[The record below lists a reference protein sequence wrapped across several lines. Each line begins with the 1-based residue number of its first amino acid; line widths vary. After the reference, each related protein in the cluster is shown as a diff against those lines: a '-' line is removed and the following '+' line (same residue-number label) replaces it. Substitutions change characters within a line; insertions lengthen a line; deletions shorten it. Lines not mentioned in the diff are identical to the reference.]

1 MWITHFTKIFLE
13 EKVSKLKE
21 TSSKQKE
28 VIYVAQRL
36 VGFLMCQFWACKQYI
51 YSGKLTAPQ
60 TNSSCNNEH
69 DGLEGMEE
77 KKKSEINPD
86 KLCYFMAS
94 IQQLLFLRTVWDTYL
109 TEIKRRKRGDYGRM
123 RTIQTDTE
131 KISSVSEEALVAD
144 NS

>member
-1 MWITHFTKIFLE
+1 
-13 EKVSKLKE
+13 
-21 TSSKQKE
+21 
-28 VIYVAQRL
+28 
-36 VGFLMCQFWACKQYI
+36 
-51 YSGKLTAPQ
+51 
-60 TNSSCNNEH
+60 
-69 DGLEGMEE
+69 
-77 KKKSEINPD
+77 
-86 KLCYFMAS
+86 MAS